1 MPETITDT
9 SFAARDG
16 YELAATAFV
25 PSRPLR
31 AAVVLNSATAVP
43 RRIYR
48 GFATYLAQRDFAVL
62 TYDYRGVADSRP
74 PKLAGFPARMRDWVS
89 LDASAALDRVR
100 ELWPGVPLCAVGHSV
115 GGHAVG
121 LLANNTAIS
130 RALLIAAQAGLI
142 TRAFGY
148 TPGWTGIGED
158 LPKDVFLEWAG
169 WVMSKRYFFDDP
181 TLAELANFPR
191 YRGALCAIGIDDD
204 PWATA
209 PAIDLL
215 LTGFTGT
222 RPERKQFN
230 PRALGAG
237 PIGHFGFFRPA
248 HRDTL

>member
-31 AAVVLNSATAVP
+31 AAVVLNSATAVS

-130 RALLIAAQAGLI
+130 RALLIAAQAGYWDCFCRPKTI
-142 TRAFGY
+142 AFTR
-148 TPGWTGIGED
+148 
-158 LPKDVFLEWAG
+158 
-169 WVMSKRYFFDDP
+169 
-181 TLAELANFPR
+181 
-191 YRGALCAIGIDDD
+191 
-204 PWATA
+204 
-209 PAIDLL
+209 
-215 LTGFTGT
+215 
-222 RPERKQFN
+222 
-230 PRALGAG
+230 
-237 PIGHFGFFRPA
+237 
-248 HRDTL
+248 